1 MSDKDTNLLH
11 TKLFIVEHGM
21 INLRS
26 ITAEDIAQIKN
37 WPAYVDGFEQMD
49 YALREHGW
57 LDEYR
62 DQPEAWI
69 YIAEAN
75 EQIIGFCLLNVTAE
89 GQAEF
94 RIAIHPHKMGKG
106 LGKKVAIATLK
117 KGFQQLNMDKIH
129 LIVRKNNHPAIKLYQ
144 SIGFI
149 KSGESTHTIQNKCI
163 EFEGMAL
170 TKEKFKNLNIEEVR

>member
-1 MSDKDTNLLH
+1 MSDKNTILLYI
-11 TKLFIVEHGM
+11 KLFIVEHGM
-21 INLRS
+21 VNLRS
-26 ITAEDIAQIKN
+26 ITAEDIARIKK
-37 WPAYVDGFEQMD
+37 WPVYLDGFEQMD

-62 DQPEAWI
+62 DKPKTWI
-69 YIAEAN
+69 FIAEAN
-75 EQIIGFCLLNVTAE
+75 KRVIGFCLLHITAK

-94 RIAIHPHKMGKG
+94 RIAIHPRKTGKG
-106 LGKKVAIATLK
+106 WGKKVAMATLK

-163 EFEGMAL
+163 EFEDMAL
-170 TKEKFKNLNIEEVR
+170 TKEKFKNLDIEVTK